1 MSFKDGSMKNYLGR
15 NNEIEGLRGIAAEA
29 QSGDASS
36 VLVYGKRG
44 VGKTELL
51 KQLYSVLFNHQRDAV
66 PFFYTIK
73 TPFASLEEFSR
84 DYLSS
89 FVLQSL
95 AFLNKDLSLA
105 HTGIYSFDDLIYIA
119 HKSEAKWAVEI
130 IDRYLQLKEE
140 GNTLKM
146 FSHAITA
153 PHISYMST
161 GRAVIVLLDDFHKIR
176 KFCELNLEGG
186 RSSLWVLLENSVT
199 SRHTPHIIAGSES
212 ELQKMFFEET
222 SLGNSCELINLKTL
236 AAHESLLLFKL
247 LGQTHKV
254 AIDMELPGPI
264 NVLCGNP
271 FYIKSFMQAARQ
283 SCNGMSEDD
292 FWQIYLGE
300 VVKGK
305 IYTYWTSLLKSYVPQ
320 FELRKPSLQFLFSL
334 NSRDTHPDFAAL
346 SEQLSIKT
354 EDLDRIINMLQA
366 SGTIETGFSTFGI
379 ADDEVLIDVIK
390 AMYYSEVEHQSLSR
404 VKEMIMESKSQSPT
418 LDMTSSFDLSIPS
431 TPKAELVALKSL
443 EQAAQFYHIPVG
455 ETGRLQL
462 ALVEL
467 FNGVLAKPQSPAD
480 RYSLKFF
487 AKDNIFSV
495 TIVAAQLDPG
505 MMEKECDHI
514 RSYVDDLKIEGIM
527 NGTKITMSKEIK
539 EDILSAS

>member
-1 MSFKDGSMKNYLGR
+1 MSFKEGSIKNFLGR
-15 NNEIEGLRGIAAEA
+15 NNEIAGLQGIAAEA
-29 QSGDASS
+29 LCGDASS

-51 KQLYSVLFNHQRDAV
+51 KQLYNALFNQQKDAV

-95 AFLNKDLSLA
+95 AFLNEDISLA

-130 IDRYLQLKEE
+130 IDKYLQLKEE
-140 GNTLKM
+140 GNALKM

-161 GRAVIVLLDDFHKIR
+161 DRAVVVLLDDFHKIR
-176 KFCELNLEGG
+176 KFCELNFEGG
-186 RSSLWVLLENSVT
+186 RSSLWMLLENSVT
-199 SRHTPHIIAGSES
+199 SNHTPHIIAGCQS

-222 SLGNSCELINLKTL
+222 SLGNSFELVNLKSL
-236 AAHESLLLFKL
+236 AVHESLLLFKL
-247 LGQTHKV
+247 LGETHKV
-254 AIDMELPGPI
+254 TIDMDLSRHVH
-264 NVLCGNP
+264 VLCGNP

-283 SCNGMSEDD
+283 TCKDMSEDD
-292 FWQIYLGE
+292 FWQIYLDE

-320 FELRKPSLQFLFSL
+320 FELRKPSLHFLFSL
-334 NSRDTHPDFAAL
+334 SNKDAHPDFAAL
-346 SEQLSIKT
+346 SEQLSINS

-379 ADDEVLIDVIK
+379 TDDEVLFDVIK
-390 AMYYSEVEHQSLSR
+390 AIYYSEVERQPLSR
-404 VKEMIMESKSQSPT
+404 VRELIMESKSQSPT
-418 LDMTSSFDLSIPS
+418 LDVTPSFDLSIPS
-431 TPKAELVALKSL
+431 APKAELVAIKSL
-443 EQAAQFYHIPVG
+443 EQAAQFYNIPVKDIG
-455 ETGRLQL
+455 QLQL

-467 FNGVLAKPQSPAD
+467 FNGVLAKHQSPAD
-480 RYSLKFF
+480 RYSLKFI

-495 TIVAAQLDPG
+495 TVITSQLDPE
-505 MMEKECDHI
+505 MMDKEMDHI
-514 RSYVDDLKIEGIM
+514 RSYVDDLKMEAVM
-527 NGTKITMSKEIK
+527 NGTKITMIKEIK
-539 EDILSAS
+539 KDLLSAS